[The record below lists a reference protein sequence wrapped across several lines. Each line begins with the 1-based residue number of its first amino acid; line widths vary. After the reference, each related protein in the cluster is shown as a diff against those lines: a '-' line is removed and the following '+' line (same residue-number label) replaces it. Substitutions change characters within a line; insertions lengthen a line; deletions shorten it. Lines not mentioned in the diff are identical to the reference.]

1 MPDRPVTLTLT
12 FRAHGSGLARGELR
26 VSDRREGES
35 GVTAQV
41 TCGREIRKA
50 GFPLNFPQGP
60 VELWLKY
67 RGRGSIDVL
76 TLEFE

>member
-1 MPDRPVTLTLT
+1 MEIYDGNVNIQEKHQTSGLDRP
-12 FRAHGSGLARGELR
+12 
-26 VSDRREGES
+26 
-35 GVTAQV
+35 
-41 TCGREIRKA
+41 A

-60 VELWLKY
+60 VELWLEY